1 MATSELRLHPRGAT
15 LAAPALRPDA
25 PAWRAAEGRLA
36 SIETAG
42 TVDGPGLRFVA
53 FLAGCPLRCLYCH
66 NPEATEA
73 RNGRI
78 TTAGELVDEVA
89 AYARFLRPA
98 GGGVTASGGEP
109 LQQPAFVEAFFR
121 GARELGLTTALD
133 TSGFLGRRATDALLD
148 LTDLVLLDIKS
159 WETATHERVT
169 GAPLRP
175 TLDFAERLAARGT
188 PVWIRFVLV
197 PGLTDAPQNI
207 AGVADFVAGLP
218 NVERVEVLPFH
229 KMGEP
234 KWDTLGR
241 AYRLAAT
248 PAATPAQAERARD
261 IFRARGIPTF

>member
-1 MATSELRLHPRGAT
+1 MRASELRVRAPSAT
-15 LAAPALRPDA
+15 PIAPARPAPA
-25 PAWRAAEGRLA
+25 PAWRAAEGRITA
-36 SIETAG
+36 IETGG

-78 TTAGELVDEVA
+78 TTAGALIDDVA
-89 AYARFLRPA
+89 ACTRFLRPA

-121 GARELGLTTALD
+121 GAKELGLTTALD
-133 TSGFLGRRATDALLD
+133 TSGFLGRRATDELLD

-159 WETATHERVT
+159 WETGTYERVT

-175 TLDFAERLAARGT
+175 TLAFAGRLAARGT

-197 PGLTDAPQNI
+197 PGLTDAPRNI
-207 AGVADFVAGLP
+207 AGVADFAAGLP

-229 KMGEP
+229 KMGEA
-234 KWDTLGR
+234 KWEALGR
-241 AYRLAAT
+241 ENRLAAT